1 MGKEEVSRSVRT
13 LVQKASKTIEIYTFK
28 NVEQHRL
35 LITQTS
41 QIEYLQNKRKKKV
54 VIDTNSQFANIA
66 DIVRVQEEIAQK
78 KAVYEAQ
85 DRAKIAR
92 ETANEVMRRD
102 ISTFLHQFHAVDDVG
117 VPTATS
123 TL

>member
-1 MGKEEVSRSVRT
+1 MRKEKVSRLVHT
-13 LVQKASKTIEIYTFK
+13 LVQKVSKTIKIYIFK
-28 NVEQHRL
+28 NVEQHCL

-41 QIEYLQNKRKKKV
+41 QIEYLQNKRKKKI

-66 DIVRVQEEIAQK
+66 DIVRVQKEIAQK
-78 KAVYEAQ
+78 KAIYEAQ

-92 ETANEVMRRD
+92 EMANEVMRRD

-117 VPTATS
+117 VPTTTS

>member
-1 MGKEEVSRSVRT
+1 MSRLVRT
-13 LVQKASKTIEIYTFK
+13 LVQKASKTIKIYIFK

-41 QIEYLQNKRKKKV
+41 QIEHLQNKRKKKV
-54 VIDTNSQFANIA
+54 VIDTNSQFVNIA
-66 DIVRVQEEIAQK
+66 NIVRVQEEIAQK
-78 KAVYEAQ
+78 KAIYEAQ

-92 ETANEVMRRD
+92 EMANEVMRRD
-102 ISTFLHQFHAVDDVG
+102 ISIFLHQFHAIDNVS